1 MTLLAHSL
9 TDADVSAALAR
20 IRPRI
25 RRTPLLVATVDG
37 RSVVLKL
44 EHLQLSGSFKFRG
57 ASNALMSAPASEHVV
72 TASGGNHG
80 LAVATAAAM
89 LGRPATIVVPT
100 TAPAGKVRRIEA
112 TGAVLIRSGDDYAT
126 AARTATALA
135 ASAGH
140 RYLPAYDDPE
150 VIAGQGTL
158 ALEVI
163 TEDPEVD
170 AVAVA
175 VGGGGLAAGTALA
188 LGDGIERA
196 DRLTVAV
203 EPHGCRALADAL
215 AAGRPVDTAVDSVAA
230 SALGATRVGD
240 LPYAVLSTRPVTS
253 VLVSDEELLS
263 ARDRLWEEFRIAA
276 EPAAAAPFAAWLAG
290 RVPGLRPCVVICGA
304 NTDWT
309 RH

>member
-1 MTLLAHSL
+1 MTLMAHPL

-25 RRTPLLVATVDG
+25 RRTPLLTVSVDG

-57 ASNALMSAPASEHVV
+57 ASNALISGPTTKHVV

-80 LAVATAAAM
+80 LAVATAAAL
-89 LGRPATIVVPT
+89 LGLPATVVVPT
-100 TAPAGKVRRIEA
+100 TAPEGKVRRIEA
-112 TGAVLIRSGDDYAT
+112 TGARLIRSGNDYAT
-126 AARTATALA
+126 AARTATELA
-135 ASAGH
+135 SSAGH
-140 RYLPAYDDPE
+140 RYLHAYDDPA
-150 VIAGQGTL
+150 VISGQGTV

-170 AVAVA
+170 SVAVA

-188 LGDGIERA
+188 LGE
-196 DRLTVAV
+196 RLTVAV
-203 EPHGCRALADAL
+203 EPHGCQALADAL
-215 AAGRPVDTAVDSVAA
+215 AAGRPVDTSVTSVAA

-253 VLVSDEELLS
+253 VLVSDEEMLA

-290 RVPGLRPCVVICGA
+290 QVPGRRPCVVICGA

-309 RH
+309 PR